1 MIFFKKKCLYTLQPY
16 VMLVLGE
23 KLKMDK
29 KTFLEMYK
37 DDIIAEPSGRTYS
50 ELQSDKIN
58 KFMLVNK
65 MMESDEE

>member
-1 MIFFKKKCLYTLQPY
+1 
-16 VMLVLGE
+16 
-23 KLKMDK
+23 MDK